1 MMRVMFRVILLA
13 LCSSLIGCIQSDD
26 SRNPG
31 APSSAK
37 DLPPQMVNISNPGK
51 PPKGDMGMDFGYNNG
66 DMGGCGAPADNLS
79 PYVPCLPYCDELA
92 QQPPSLLLM
101 LDRSASMSVGDKWPL
116 ALQAIYDTAYS
127 LNEDAL
133 LGLAT
138 FPARGDTCT
147 GELLLEPALKQ
158 GPDLEVVT
166 SQLFPEGNT
175 PLSGALI
182 DALRSR
188 WYLTYNDTDSSPRPK
203 AVVIITDGKSAE
215 CQGENADAE
224 ILEHVRA
231 LARRGVRT
239 YVVGFGYQDDVRQL
253 NQMAFFGGTEEHFLA
268 SDSRGLVDAMTAIKQ
283 DTRRCIPR

>member
-1 MMRVMFRVILLA
+1 MRVMIHVLLFA
-13 LCSSLIGCIQSDD
+13 LFSLLIGCMREVD
-26 SRNPG
+26 SRDPG
-31 APSSAK
+31 APSSANN
-37 DLPPQMVNISNPGK
+37 LPPQMVNVSNPGK
-51 PPKGDMGMDFGYNNG
+51 PPKDDMGMDFGYNNG
-66 DMGGCGAPADNLS
+66 DMGGCGAPPDNLS

-101 LDRSASMSVGDKWPL
+101 LDRSSSMSVGDKWPL

-127 LNEDAL
+127 LNEEAL
-133 LGLAT
+133 LGLAI
-138 FPARGDTCT
+138 FPSRGDICT

-158 GPDLEVVT
+158 GPDLETVT
-166 SQLFPEGNT
+166 SQLFPDGNT

-182 DALRSR
+182 DALRSK
-188 WYLTYNDTDSSPRPK
+188 WYLTYDDTDASSRPK

-215 CQGENADAE
+215 CQGENADEE

-239 YVVGFGYQDDVRQL
+239 YVVGFGYEDNVMQL
-253 NQMAFFGGTEEHFLA
+253 NRMAFFGGTESHFSA
-268 SDSRGLVDAMTAIKQ
+268 NDTRGLVDAMKEIKQ